1 MQNLVVEFTRLVT
14 GFDEGF
20 RGEFDEAVLREKVSK
35 SRDRKQ
41 YMKVVHPLLA
51 RYAKWVVEHGKCGT
65 ETALP
70 PYQPPAA
77 PVVESSEEPMGAT
90 ITRTETSQ
98 RAVRNEIK
106 MLFDIDATREP
117 LRQTYSNALVFRNA
131 FYFVRQDGKI
141 EYRQSI
147 PFDPALQQEDCFRAS
162 QEKQRDVLEKAIN
175 EFDIQFHLGEIAMV
189 AYDIETYSSTPGVP
203 LPDDPLAHI
212 GMICAAYSFN
222 GVTEKHAFLW
232 EGEVPLE
239 LDSARLP
246 ANVAVHVDSSEAGMC
261 CAFISWVRSKSAER
275 EIILVG
281 WNSNQQ
287 PFQQIKKKAD
297 EPENTRPAGYDY
309 PWIMKR
315 CGAFSQTQM
324 AAPYKGSGLACSGQ

>member
-1 MQNLVVEFTRLVT
+1 
-14 GFDEGF
+14 
-20 RGEFDEAVLREKVSK
+20 
-35 SRDRKQ
+35 
-41 YMKVVHPLLA
+41 MKVVHPLLA

-70 PYQPPAA
+70 HISLRRHLSL
-77 PVVESSEEPMGAT
+77 SSEEPMGAT

-189 AYDIETYSSTPGVP
+189 AYDIETYSSTPVF
-203 LPDDPLAHI
+203 LFQ
-212 GMICAAYSFN
+212 MILSR
-222 GVTEKHAFLW
+222 T
-232 EGEVPLE
+232 
-239 LDSARLP
+239 SA
-246 ANVAVHVDSSEAGMC
+246 
-261 CAFISWVRSKSAER
+261 
-275 EIILVG
+275 
-281 WNSNQQ
+281 
-287 PFQQIKKKAD
+287 
-297 EPENTRPAGYDY
+297 
-309 PWIMKR
+309 
-315 CGAFSQTQM
+315 
-324 AAPYKGSGLACSGQ
+324 

>member
-1 MQNLVVEFTRLVT
+1 
-14 GFDEGF
+14 
-20 RGEFDEAVLREKVSK
+20 
-35 SRDRKQ
+35 
-41 YMKVVHPLLA
+41 
-51 RYAKWVVEHGKCGT
+51 
-65 ETALP
+65 
-70 PYQPPAA
+70 
-77 PVVESSEEPMGAT
+77 
-90 ITRTETSQ
+90 
-98 RAVRNEIK
+98 

-147 PFDPALQQEDCFRAS
+147 PFDPVLQQEDCFRAS

-212 GMICAAYSFN
+212 GMICAA
-222 GVTEKHAFLW
+222 
-232 EGEVPLE
+232 
-239 LDSARLP
+239 LP

-261 CAFISWVRSKSAER
+261 CAFISWVRAKSAER
-275 EIILVG
+275 EILVG

-287 PFQQIKKKAD
+287 PFSQQAKKKTD
-297 EPENTRPAGYDY
+297 EPENKRPAGYDY

-315 CGAFSQTQM
+315 CGAFAQTQM
-324 AAPYKGSGLACSGQ
+324 AAPYKGSGLAYVYSSLVNIVQVTPPITALDTILGALKLPLKQRHNMSYAVMNKIMMDPNAATENPEHCLENIIRYCVYDAEAVLHIADKMDSPGF

>member
-147 PFDPALQQEDCFRAS
+147 P

-189 AYDIETYSSTPGVP
+189 AYDIETYSSTPVF
-203 LPDDPLAHI
+203 LFQ
-212 GMICAAYSFN
+212 MILSR
-222 GVTEKHAFLW
+222 T
-232 EGEVPLE
+232 
-239 LDSARLP
+239 SA
-246 ANVAVHVDSSEAGMC
+246 
-261 CAFISWVRSKSAER
+261 
-275 EIILVG
+275 
-281 WNSNQQ
+281 
-287 PFQQIKKKAD
+287 
-297 EPENTRPAGYDY
+297 
-309 PWIMKR
+309 
-315 CGAFSQTQM
+315 
-324 AAPYKGSGLACSGQ
+324 